1 MDDKELQNHID
12 PFEVTLESTPQ
23 MTPEQQREAIGK
35 GGNAAQHY
43 SMTYIDASIQEY
55 KEGIGHFQEKMPE
68 VVRGYLD
75 FTGACFAE
83 GTMSEK
89 QKQLMALAISIHIQD
104 EYCMMYHTATALDK
118 GASEQEVLE
127 TIAVAAAF
135 GGGAAFSQGV
145 TLVMDVL
152 DQYNRVH

>member
-1 MDDKELQNHID
+1 MDDKGLQNHID
-12 PFEVTLESTPQ
+12 PFEVTLESTPK
-23 MTPEQQREAIGK
+23 MTPEQERDAAGRS
-35 GGNAAQHY
+35 GNSAY
-43 SMTYIDASIQEY
+43 SMAYIDASIQEY
-55 KEGIGHFQEKMPE
+55 KEGIGQFQKRMPD

-83 GTMSEK
+83 GAMSEK
-89 QKQLMALAISIHIQD
+89 QKQLMALAISIQIQD

-152 DQYNRVH
+152 NQYSRVH